1 MSKIN
6 EFKDLIENLWMTQ
19 DEGETARFEVDEN
32 SWFQLE
38 FDYDYDDNG
47 RLALLISEYEK
58 NVSDGNTTPGYLGG
72 ILLTDDNIETP
83 KSLEKICEDILIKKI
98 HRV

>member
-19 DEGETARFEVDEN
+19 DECETARFEADEN

-38 FDYDYDDNG
+38 FDYDDNG
-47 RLALLISEYEK
+47 RLALLICEYEK
-58 NVSDGNTTPGYLGG
+58 NVSDDNTTSGYLGG
-72 ILLTDDNIETP
+72 VLLTDDNIEMP
-83 KSLEKICEDILIKKI
+83 KILEKICEDILIKKI
-98 HRV
+98 HRI